1 MQTSVTLLS
10 GNTTRQKPP
19 SEAEAMSDLWCLTI
33 ANSPEL
39 ATNKAR
45 PRNVS
50 LLKHSH
56 TLLTHGIPSSFL
68 GGPPFCKELNLCY
81 GFGGS
86 D

>member
-1 MQTSVTLLS
+1 MNMQTSVTLLS

-33 ANSPEL
+33 ANLPEL

-45 PRNVS
+45 PRNI
-50 LLKHSH
+50 LSH

-68 GGPPFCKELNLCY
+68 GGPPSLPFPEKTRLDVIE
-81 GFGGS
+81 
-86 D
+86 